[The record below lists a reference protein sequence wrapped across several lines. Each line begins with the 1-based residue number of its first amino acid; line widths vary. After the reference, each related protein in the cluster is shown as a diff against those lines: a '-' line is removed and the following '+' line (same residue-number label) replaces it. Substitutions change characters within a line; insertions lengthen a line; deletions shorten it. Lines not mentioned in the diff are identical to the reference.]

1 MISSFCCVYVYGRVG
16 VGVVCCV
23 SPLDI
28 LVLLEYVSW
37 YYYTASVYDIYT
49 LSLSTYRMENW
60 YKSLAFFVKSTTSF
74 YITLYSDMFLT
85 SDSTT
90 IDERIDMF

>member
-16 VGVVCCV
+16 AVCCV

-37 YYYTASVYDIYT
+37 YYYTASVYDIY
-49 LSLSTYRMENW
+49 LISEYLQNGE
-60 YKSLAFFVKSTTSF
+60 LV
-74 YITLYSDMFLT
+74 
-85 SDSTT
+85 
-90 IDERIDMF
+90 